1 VKTRC
6 PACGS
11 TNSLDSLMAHQDASG
26 AIAATFKLNGKL
38 GRALVMYLGLFRS
51 GTRELSFD
59 RVSKLLTEIQP
70 DIERQAITRDR
81 IEYPAPAAAWIY
93 AIEQTI
99 HARDTGK
106 LVLPLKTHGFLYTI
120 ITQFRPEMHAATH
133 AEFSSSTP
141 VTKRQIKLTPAQEK
155 LEAQINATTTR
166 LKGASN

>member
-1 VKTRC
+1 MRTRC
-6 PACGS
+6 PSCGA
-11 TNSLDSLMAHQDASG
+11 TNSLDALMAHQDASG
-26 AIAATFKLNGKL
+26 ALAAAFKLNGKL

-51 GTRELSFD
+51 STRELSFD

-81 IEYPAPAAAWIY
+81 IEYQAPAAAWIY

-106 LVLPLKTHGFLYTI
+106 LVLPLKTHGFLYTVI
-120 ITQFRPEMHAATH
+120 IQFRPEMHAASH
-133 AEFSSSTP
+133 AEFPTTSTKTQP
-141 VTKRQIKLTPAQEK
+141 KIKLTPAHEA
-155 LEAQINATTTR
+155 LEAQINATQQR